1 VRKKIDRQLVTIYGV
16 AAVLIVFALVSR
28 ESFRSLTSIGNLM
41 AQAAPIGVVALGQT
55 LVLLVAGI
63 DLSVGAVASASTAIG
78 ATLINS
84 SPQRMLLGVLAIFAF
99 SAVVGLSNGFLVSFL
114 NLHPLIATL
123 STSIV
128 ITGVTLL
135 LLPYPGGY
143 VDYNFSEIFNT
154 RVFGLLPL
162 SFVYLIILFVILLW
176 ILGQTAFGRH
186 LYATGG
192 NAEKARIVGVNVKKV
207 RMLAY
212 LICSVLAGFGG
223 LLLSARMY
231 SGDPYAGTSFT
242 LSSIS
247 AALIGGVS
255 FAGGRGNIAGT
266 MAGII
271 IISMLS
277 MLLNL
282 FGVSPFYQ
290 NIMEGSILIV
300 AVMISVAQ
308 QTSSGRKNV

>member
-1 VRKKIDRQLVTIYGV
+1 
-16 AAVLIVFALVSR
+16 
-28 ESFRSLTSIGNLM
+28 
-41 AQAAPIGVVALGQT
+41 
-55 LVLLVAGI
+55 
-63 DLSVGAVASASTAIG
+63 
-78 ATLINS
+78 
-84 SPQRMLLGVLAIFAF
+84 
-99 SAVVGLSNGFLVSFL
+99 
-114 NLHPLIATL
+114 
-123 STSIV
+123 
-128 ITGVTLL
+128 
-135 LLPYPGGY
+135 
-143 VDYNFSEIFNT
+143 
-154 RVFGLLPL
+154 
-162 SFVYLIILFVILLW
+162 
-176 ILGQTAFGRH
+176 
-186 LYATGG
+186 
-192 NAEKARIVGVNVKKV
+192 
-207 RMLAY
+207 
-212 LICSVLAGFGG
+212 FGG

-308 QTSSGRKNV
+308 QTSSGRKSV